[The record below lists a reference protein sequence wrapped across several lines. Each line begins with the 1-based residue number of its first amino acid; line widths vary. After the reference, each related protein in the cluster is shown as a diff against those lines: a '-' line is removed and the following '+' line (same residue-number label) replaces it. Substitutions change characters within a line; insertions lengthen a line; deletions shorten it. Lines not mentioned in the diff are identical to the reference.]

1 MRLYEL
7 EAGNRKELVNS
18 NIDLY
23 IQTIKTRCS
32 DALSAM
38 QTTKEF
44 LYRGVQTGE
53 INQFKGK
60 SRESRKPLMT
70 TGNQQEEIDNILR
83 NHGFEALRSNSI
95 FCSSTMSQVQNYGRV
110 YMIFPVNGFDFT
122 WSPKYNDLFAV
133 SDLNQYATGEKLMN
147 IIAGGH
153 YRMNNFTAALGS
165 GNEIMIKGEYYAFR
179 NQKYV
184 VDFAKLL
191 LDIKL

>member
-147 IIAGGH
+147 IIAGGD